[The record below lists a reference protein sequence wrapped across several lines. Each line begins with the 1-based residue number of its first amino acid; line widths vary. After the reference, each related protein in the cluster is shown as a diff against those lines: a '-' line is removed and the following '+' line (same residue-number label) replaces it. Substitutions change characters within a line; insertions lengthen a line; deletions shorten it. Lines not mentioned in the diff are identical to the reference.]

1 MKKIALISAIL
12 ESPSTHQADFNKIV
26 SEYKHIVK
34 GRMGLPFD
42 DEDIAVISLTVCAT
56 MDEIN
61 SLTGKLGLVPNTTV
75 KTAISKKEVN

>member
-26 SEYKHIVK
+26 SEHKHIVK
-34 GRMGLPFD
+34 GRMGLPFESD
-42 DEDIAVISLTVCAT
+42 DIAVIALTVSGT

-61 SLTGKLGLVPNTTV
+61 ALTGKLGLVANTTV
-75 KTAISKKEVN
+75 KTAISKKEVK

>member
-12 ESPSTHQADFNKIV
+12 ESPSSNQADFNKIV
-26 SEYKHIVK
+26 SDYKHIIK

-42 DEDIAVISLTVCAT
+42 DDDIAVIALTVCGT

-61 SLTGKLGLVPNTTV
+61 ALTGKLGTVPNSTV
-75 KTAISKKEVN
+75 KTAVSKKEVK